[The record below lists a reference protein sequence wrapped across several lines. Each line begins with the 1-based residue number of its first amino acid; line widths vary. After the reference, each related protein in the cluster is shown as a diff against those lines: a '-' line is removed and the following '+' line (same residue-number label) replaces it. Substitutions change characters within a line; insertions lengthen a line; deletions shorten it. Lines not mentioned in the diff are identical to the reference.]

1 MELHKLLLRQL
12 KHVGLDVNSTSI
24 ALDQWQKFLK
34 SINNTYAEEDNDR
47 YLQDRAMVIVTSE
60 MNDLNEKLNHL
71 QEIAHIGY
79 WYNNLKTGVII
90 WSKEMYSMFGLALGT
105 RVPKMTKLFELI
117 HPEDVSIVKNYMN
130 TALAQGEESMM
141 EIRLA
146 RLDSPTSYKWY
157 YIITKP
163 QITNNKSD
171 RSLQGIIMDIDIH
184 KKDEEKVLNLQQHI
198 LQSEKMSMI
207 GQLSAG
213 IAHEINNPL
222 TYTLN
227 NLTILDKRVNI
238 FIDLLKLYQD
248 FVDGYNKNLSLELNK
263 ANKNIIFYKE
273 QKNIP
278 AIVSDSNNL
287 IAESINGLLRI
298 KEIVANINIFSGVEK
313 PKKSVVNL
321 NDCIKSAIELV
332 RSDLKSTCEI
342 NLELPNL
349 PTVWGSYNQLMLV
362 FVNLLLNATQAVEN
376 KGKVDI
382 IAQQTPST
390 VLITI
395 ADNGCGISAENLTQ
409 VFNPFF
415 TTKPIGLGV
424 GLGLTSAYGIIQLHN
439 GKISVQ
445 SELGYGAKFTV
456 ELPIM

>member
-12 KHVGLDVNSTSI
+12 KHAGLDENSTSI
-24 ALDQWQKFLK
+24 AIDQWQKFLN

-47 YLQDRAMVIVTSE
+47 YIQDRAMVIVTSE

-238 FIDLLKLYQD
+238 FIDLLKLY
-248 FVDGYNKNLSLELNK
+248 
-263 ANKNIIFYKE
+263 
-273 QKNIP
+273 
-278 AIVSDSNNL
+278 
-287 IAESINGLLRI
+287 
-298 KEIVANINIFSGVEK
+298 
-313 PKKSVVNL
+313 
-321 NDCIKSAIELV
+321 
-332 RSDLKSTCEI
+332 
-342 NLELPNL
+342 
-349 PTVWGSYNQLMLV
+349 
-362 FVNLLLNATQAVEN
+362 
-376 KGKVDI
+376 
-382 IAQQTPST
+382 
-390 VLITI
+390 
-395 ADNGCGISAENLTQ
+395 CGW
-409 VFNPFF
+409 V
-415 TTKPIGLGV
+415 
-424 GLGLTSAYGIIQLHN
+424 
-439 GKISVQ
+439 
-445 SELGYGAKFTV
+445 
-456 ELPIM
+456 